1 MFTVQLIQLKSANED
16 NFFYSENQMEVSS
29 WNAEFLD
36 LQPSD
41 ILTYFMIAQ
50 PTTGLIQT
58 TCRYYVQISLSHF
71 NLNPMGVSVCIYTAV
86 HM

>member
-1 MFTVQLIQLKSANED
+1 
-16 NFFYSENQMEVSS
+16 
-29 WNAEFLD
+29 